1 MADSYNKE
9 DIQQILALAMKQE
22 WEQSDFSQEQLLEM
36 AAELGISPQKLER
49 AEQQWFE
56 QKHEQKARR
65 AFISYRR
72 RKFQKH
78 LFSYL
83 VVNAFLVI
91 IDLIT
96 NNGSLDWSYWPAL
109 GWGIGLAF
117 EARKTYQLSGSE
129 YEQQFRQWWHAHSK
143 LTKNR

>member
-1 MADSYNKE
+1 MADSYSKE

-22 WEQSDFSQEQLLEM
+22 WEQADFSPEQLGEM
-36 AAELGISPQKLER
+36 GAELGISPQKLER

-65 AFISYRR
+65 AFVSYRLG
-72 RKFQKH
+72 KFQKH

-96 NNGSLDWSYWPAL
+96 DGSLDWSYWPIL

-129 YEQQFRQWWHAHSK
+129 YEQQFRQWWRAHSK
-143 LTKNR
+143 RTKNR

>member
-1 MADSYNKE
+1 MTDSYSQE

-22 WEQSDFSQEQLLEM
+22 WEQSDFSPEQLLEM

-72 RKFQKH
+72 EKFQKH

-96 NNGSLDWSYWPAL
+96 DGSLDWSYWPIL

-129 YEQQFRQWWHAHSK
+129 YEQEFRQWWPSNSK
-143 LTKNR
+143 RTKNI